1 MATLDQA
8 FDQMLAAGMPAPASG
23 SIVPD
28 GRFHRY
34 GPKKRCW
41 YKLHEFST
49 RTGRQF
55 ISGTFG
61 YWGLIESMKVER
73 DVAGIDA
80 DDLAR
85 MQRNQ
90 VETEAAERAKRV
102 ERARFAANRAAQ
114 QWKGA
119 RAVLRE
125 GETCPYL
132 VKKGVGPDK
141 GLRFLA
147 DGTLLVPM
155 LRYDVTTEQE
165 ADPQYSGP
173 RRLVGLQKIA
183 PDGSKRFNKGMWK
196 EGAMC
201 RIGGKVKDGEPV
213 LVAEGLATA
222 LSIRVALEREHAVF
236 VAFDC
241 YNLKPAA
248 AILRKLYPKSPI
260 FFFADD
266 DHATEGN
273 PGVAMAEK
281 AMQACGAPARVS
293 QPNFHGAERGPKDS
307 DYNDLHALRGIDVL
321 RQQVRQAVEMPLLF
335 GGEPPPSAAAPGGGP
350 GAGEP
355 DWQLH
360 DGLLGRFTLVYPSD
374 TAFDDHI
381 GKLVKVEHMR
391 LMFGKKPIAMWLGSA
406 RKRVVLPEQVLFD
419 PSESCDPSTTV
430 NLFRGIRMKPSAE
443 ASCDRLISL
452 LRYLCGE
459 EGDENTPISDWVLR
473 WAAYP
478 LQHVGAKMQT
488 AVVMY
493 GEEGTGKNLF
503 WGAVRAIYGDHAC
516 LITQM
521 QLQGQFNS
529 WLSAK
534 LFLIANE
541 VVTRHEMR
549 AHVGYLKNL
558 ITEPEIYINR
568 KMVDERR
575 EENHANMVFLSNEL
589 QPLQINPRD
598 RRYMVIRTPGA
609 REEEVYKAVGAEIRA
624 GGAGAL
630 YRYLL
635 ELELGDFNEHAKPL
649 ETQAKRELIEL
660 GMPAS
665 QLFWQDLHD
674 NVLGLPYVPALA
686 TDLYKAYQAWCV
698 RNGEKMPER
707 INRFLPSF
715 MSLNGVRRVDARV
728 PDPDRPL
735 EVADA
740 PEAIRKRRVLI
751 MGEVEPDPEKERL
764 RRVHGIATFRKALKD
779 YLREDLVY
787 MGRSGREEAA

>member
-8 FDQMLAAGMPAPASG
+8 LDQMIAVGMPAPPNG
-23 SIVPD
+23 HLVPD

-41 YKLHEFST
+41 YKLYDYTARS
-49 RTGRQF
+49 GRHF

-61 YWGLIESMKVER
+61 YWGLIDSMKIER
-73 DVAGIDA
+73 DDAGIDA
-80 DDLAR
+80 EELAR
-85 MQRNQ
+85 LHQHQ
-90 VETEAAERAKRV
+90 VDLEARERAKRV
-102 ERARFAANRAAQ
+102 ERARFAANRAEQ

-119 RAVLRE
+119 RATLRE
-125 GETCPYL
+125 GESCPYL
-132 VKKGVGPDK
+132 VKKGVAPDK
-141 GLRFLA
+141 GMRFFA

-165 ADPQYSGP
+165 ADPAYEGP

-201 RIGGKVKDGEPV
+201 RVGGKVKDGEPI
-213 LVAEGLATA
+213 LIAEGLATA
-222 LSIRVALEREHAVF
+222 LSIRQALEKKYPVF

-241 YNLKPAA
+241 YNLTPAA
-248 AILRKLYPKSPI
+248 KILRKLYPASPML
-260 FFFADD
+260 FCADD
-266 DHATEGN
+266 DHATDGN
-273 PGVAMAEK
+273 PGVSMAQR
-281 AMQACGAPARVS
+281 AAQAVGGRVVSPAFS
-293 QPNFHGAERGPKDS
+293 GERDAKDT
-307 DYNDLHALRGIDVL
+307 DFNDLHARAGLDA
-321 RQQVRQAVEMPLLF
+321 VRAQLGAAVAILQASAST
-335 GGEPPPSAAAPGGGP
+335 PSDAAAPGGG
-350 GAGEP
+350 GKRAGEEP
-355 DWQLH
+355 DWDMH
-360 DGLLGRFTLVYPSD
+360 DALLDRFTLIYPSD
-374 TAFDDHI
+374 TAFDAQI

-391 LMFGKKPIAMWLGSA
+391 LMFGKRSIAMWLGSA
-406 RKRVVLPEQVLFD
+406 RKRVVLPEQVVFD
-419 PSESCDPSTTV
+419 PSESSDPSTTV
-430 NLFRGIRMKPSAE
+430 NLFRGFRMKPSAD
-443 ASCDRLISL
+443 ASCDRLLSL
-452 LRYLCGE
+452 LHYLCGE
-459 EGDENTPISDWVLR
+459 EGDERTPISDWVLK

-503 WGAVRAIYGDHAC
+503 WGALRAIYGDHAG

-549 AHVGYLKNL
+549 HHVGYLKNL

-598 RRYMVIRTPGA
+598 RRYMVIRTPA
-609 REEEVYKAVGAEIRA
+609 VREEEFYKAVGAEIRA
-624 GGAGAL
+624 GGAAAL
-630 YRYLL
+630 YRHLL
-635 ELELGDFNEHAKPL
+635 ELDLEDFNEHAKPI
-649 ETQAKRELIEL
+649 ETAAKRELIEL

-674 NVLGLPYVPALA
+674 GVLGLPYVPALA

-735 EVADA
+735 EAADA
-740 PEAIRKRRVLI
+740 PEAMRKRRVLV
-751 MGEVEPDPEKERL
+751 MGDTDTDQEKERL
-764 RRVHGIATFRKALKD
+764 RRVQGIATFRRALKE

-787 MGRSGREEAA
+787 MGRSQSREEAA

>member
-1 MATLDQA
+1 MIEAHPHRDA
-8 FDQMLAAGMPAPASG
+8 VVAAARPGG
-23 SIVPD
+23 
-28 GRFHRY
+28 GRRSSLFQLPCRY

-41 YKLHEFST
+41 YKLHEVHEH

-61 YWGLIESMKVER
+61 YWGLIESMKIER
-73 DVAGIDA
+73 DLSGIGPGR
-80 DDLAR
+80 AR
-85 MQRNQ
+85 
-90 VETEAAERAKRV
+90 AAQPRRSRGPRSGAEKRA
-102 ERARFAANRAAQ
+102 ERARFAARAPRSNGTRRACGAETRAALPLPRQ
-114 QWKGA
+114 EGRRA
-119 RAVLRE
+119 RQ
-125 GETCPYL
+125 
-132 VKKGVGPDK
+132 
-141 GLRFLA
+141 GLRFSRRRHA
-147 DGTLLVPM
+147 VVPM
-155 LRYDVTTEQE
+155 LRYDVTDEQDKPIRL
-165 ADPQYSGP
+165 AGP

-201 RIGGKVKDGEPV
+201 RLGKKPKDGELV
-213 LVAEGLATA
+213 LVAEGVATA
-222 LSIRVALEREHAVF
+222 LSRARRSSASTPVF

-248 AILRKLYPKSPI
+248 KILRALYPSSPI
-260 FFFADD
+260 LFFADD
-266 DHATEGN
+266 DLRHRG
-273 PGVAMAEK
+273 
-281 AMQACGAPARVS
+281 QSRRRRWRRRRRLRSARRAS
-293 QPNFHGAERGPKDS
+293 FCLRSARSSAGPRTPTSTTARPFRDRG
-307 DYNDLHALRGIDVL
+307 LRTP
-321 RQQVRQAVEMPLLF
+321 VR
-335 GGEPPPSAAAPGGGP
+335 AAAETPRWRPEDAGECCGPGGAG
-350 GAGEP
+350 GGKGGGEP
-355 DWQLH
+355 DWDLH
-360 DGLLGRFTLVYPSD
+360 DALLERFTLVYPSD
-374 TAFDDHI
+374 TAFDDRDRQAREGRAHAPH
-381 GKLVKVEHMR
+381 VRQEADRSVAR
-391 LMFGKKPIAMWLGSA
+391 LGAQA
-406 RKRVVLPEQVLFD
+406 RRVAESVLFD
-419 PSESCDPSTTV
+419 PSEACDPVHDGESLPRHQDEALGGGLV
-430 NLFRGIRMKPSAE
+430 RQADRAAALSLRRGRRSEHA
-443 ASCDRLISL
+443 DL
-452 LRYLCGE
+452 
-459 EGDENTPISDWVLR
+459 DWVLK

-503 WGAVRAIYGDHAC
+503 WGAVRAIYGDHAGV
-516 LITQM
+516 ITQM
-521 QLQGQFNS
+521 QLQGQFNT

-549 AHVGYLKNL
+549 HHVGYLKNL

-609 REEEVYKAVGAEIRA
+609 REEEFYKAVGAEIRA

-635 ELELGDFNEHAKPL
+635 DLELGDFNEHAKPL

-686 TDLYKAYQAWCV
+686 TDLYKAYQVWCV

-735 EVADA
+735 EVADRA
-740 PEAIRKRRVLI
+740 GGATQASRADHGRV
-751 MGEVEPDPEKERL
+751 
-764 RRVHGIATFRKALKD
+764 
-779 YLREDLVY
+779 
-787 MGRSGREEAA
+787 AA